1 MNDSHSPS
9 YVLLHTPTI
18 LLPPTLAQAVVSF
31 EGIGLVLPIYEAMGS
46 KQHFSKVICGS
57 MVLITSFF
65 LALGSIGY
73 LTFGAST
80 DTFVTL
86 NLDPGPFALAARA
99 MFASAI
105 LLCYPL
111 NIYPAIQSLEHVL
124 GIGDSS
130 PLDVAA
136 NPADAAGW
144 RRAALRNLA
153 RALLVGGAYA
163 FAIAA
168 KDAYDNLTGLTG
180 GLCAVP
186 LAFIFPGLFHYKM
199 HPDASRAAKAFDIG
213 LVVFGAIMAPLA
225 VVTALITW
233 K

>member
-1 MNDSHSPS
+1 M
-9 YVLLHTPTI
+9 
-18 LLPPTLAQAVVSF
+18 
-31 EGIGLVLPIYEAMGS
+31 EKKE
-46 KQHFSKVICGS
+46 HFSTVICGS
-57 MVLITSFF
+57 MVLITAFF

-73 LTFGAST
+73 LTFGATT

-86 NLDPGPFALAARA
+86 NLDPGPFALASRA

-124 GIGDSS
+124 GIGDAL
-130 PLDVAA
+130 PH
-136 NPADAAGW
+136 DATDSGW
-144 RRAALRNLA
+144 RRAALRNTA

-199 HPDASRAAKAFDIG
+199 HPEASKAAKAFDVG
-213 LVVFGAIMAPLA
+213 LVLFGAIMAPLA